1 MVEIAIRA
9 RPDLLG
15 PVSYLVPRQAFGPE
29 ICSFYWR
36 SFVPCLT
43 TNIKPRGM
51 SNNYNNNNNRIQLDA
66 YLLVHKFKLVADS
79 KEHGRHLNLSLAHSL
94 ILLIVLVLLW
104 SS

>member
-1 MVEIAIRA
+1 
-9 RPDLLG
+9 
-15 PVSYLVPRQAFGPE
+15 
-29 ICSFYWR
+29 
-36 SFVPCLT
+36 
-43 TNIKPRGM
+43 M